1 MQDEVRREVERHD
14 AVIGIGPVSLIRRRG
29 GRSPV
34 VVPEQDG
41 SEEEEQNM
49 SRRVSLTSCHLF
61 LATMIPN
68 LTGLLPALLERRKQV
83 RFERSID
90 E

>member
-29 GRSPV
+29 ERSPV

-41 SEEEEQNM
+41 SEEEEQNEQKGELDEL
-49 SRRVSLTSCHLF
+49 SPVLGNHDPQPDRAAACSAGEEKTSE
-61 LATMIPN
+61 I
-68 LTGLLPALLERRKQV
+68 
-83 RFERSID
+83 
-90 E
+90 